1 MSSNKPFNLMDDIKS
16 PARLNQIFDEIIKI
30 INEVL
35 TTFKISKEEL
45 RATNDETPEN
55 LMNKFSWV
63 PIQVV
68 QEAFDKAF
76 PITTVAGI
84 TIPVYLERNRREFGK
99 GVPDTLILDA
109 RSLATYGTLIYH
121 LTKRLLKN
129 RNKTVN

>member
-1 MSSNKPFNLMDDIKS
+1 MSSNKSFNLMDNIKS
-16 PARLNQIFDEIIKI
+16 PAHLNKVIGEIIKI

-35 TTFKISKEEL
+35 TTFKISEEEL
-45 RATNDETPEN
+45 SATNDETPEN

-68 QEAFDKAF
+68 QEALDKAF
-76 PITTVAGI
+76 PIPAVAGI
-84 TIPVYLERNRREFGK
+84 NIPAYLECNYQKFDIDVFR
-99 GVPDTLILDA
+99 TLILDA
-109 RSLATYGTLIYH
+109 RSLATYGTYINH